1 MKPLLAHSWDLFGF
15 CINVIVAGVELQTYA
30 QPQPGRLVYCFVWPT
45 PSNQFGMIIPV
56 GSTGHSPLPTP
67 ARYNITEGYESMGP
81 IHSQGSPKRL
91 LKAFWVLLLMAH
103 ALSKLYIILVL
114 VIGISKN
121 ILLLCLAWNGGESSL
136 GFSWPKVSF
145 EMLACVNIAAKSF
158 LSHSITGDS
167 HTLIAL
173 IRKITLQVKDPK
185 EWSMNGT

>member
-1 MKPLLAHSWDLFGF
+1 MLLLLGWS
-15 CINVIVAGVELQTYA
+15 CRPMPN
-30 QPQPGRLVYCFVWPT
+30 PQPGKLGYCFVWPT

-56 GSTGHSPLPTP
+56 RSTGHSPLPTP

-145 EMLACVNIAAKSF
+145 EMLACVNIVAKSF
-158 LSHSITGDS
+158 LCHSITGDS
-167 HTLIAL
+167 QTLIAL

-185 EWSMNGT
+185 ELSMNGT